1 MYFANSFL
9 NYFPD
14 FPSLVFINFSSEHNF
29 VDCYSIAECN
39 SNDSEKYN
47 FKSDVLRVFQQSY
60 SIVLL
65 SKLSKNKVV
74 WKCHF
79 LFYKLGLNGKYTHR
93 SLFFESV
100 HLVTSNKTTFWSF
113 YAEVTIMSCSSKTM
127 YWTYVQTSWKILMKE
142 FIFK

>member
-39 SNDSEKYN
+39 SNDSEKCN

-65 SKLSKNKVV
+65 LKMSENTFAR
-74 WKCHF
+74 KCHC
-79 LFYKLGLNGKYTHR
+79 LFFKLDSNGKYIHR
-93 SLFFESV
+93 SFFFANV
-100 HLVTSNKTTFWSF
+100 HLVTFNNITFGGF
-113 YAEVTIMSCSSKTM
+113 LCRSCHH
-127 YWTYVQTSWKILMKE
+127 
-142 FIFK
+142 

>member
-39 SNDSEKYN
+39 SNDSEKCN
-47 FKSDVLRVFQQSY
+47 LKSDVLRVFQQSY

-65 SKLSKNKVV
+65 SKFSKNKVV
-74 WKCHF
+74 SKCHF
-79 LFYKLGLNGKYTHR
+79 LFYKLGLNGKYNHH

-113 YAEVTIMSCSSKTM
+113 YAEVAIMCCSSKTM

>member
-39 SNDSEKYN
+39 SNDSEKCN

-60 SIVLL
+60 SIALL

-74 WKCHF
+74 WKCHL

>member
-14 FPSLVFINFSSEHNF
+14 FPSLVFINFSSEHNL

-39 SNDSEKYN
+39 SNDSEKCN

-60 SIVLL
+60 SIALL

-79 LFYKLGLNGKYTHR
+79 LVYKLGLNGKYTHR